1 MTAKKTTTTKATI
14 EKEIKTPA
22 TEVKATTSTTKAT
35 TSAKTTKTKASTT
48 KKMTKDELVKK
59 AMESNANAKEVK
71 KPVEKQPSKTEKN
84 TVKKTTTTKKPKEE
98 VMKQVLFPDTLNI
111 KDFGNLQKVET
122 EDWEELKELLSN
134 GAVIL
139 TAWNKKTIR
148 NYDGCTPNVKVNDL
162 YAYNLSNMVFDVLT
176 PIYTKSTTEQFIAVS
191 NFTEAVFIF
200 YQFDVLDDAK
210 TGNYRQSSDIIY
222 EVYLPKEQ

>member
-1 MTAKKTTTTKATI
+1 MTAKKTTTTKTTV

-22 TEVKATTSTTKAT
+22 TEVKATTSTKAT
-35 TSAKTTKTKASTT
+35 TSAKTAKAS

-71 KPVEKQPSKTEKN
+71 KPVEKQTSKTEKT

-98 VMKQVLFPDTLNI
+98 EMKQVLFPDTLNI
-111 KDFGNLQKVET
+111 KEVGDLQKVET
-122 EDWEELKELLSN
+122 EDWEELKELLDS
-134 GAVIL
+134 GDAVIL

-162 YAYNLSNMVFDVLT
+162 YAYNLSNMVFDVLV
-176 PIYTKSTTEQFIAVS
+176 PIYVKSSTEQFLAVS
-191 NFTEAVFIF
+191 KFTEAAFIF
-200 YQFDVLDDAK
+200 YQFDVLNDAK
-210 TGNYRQSSDIIY
+210 IGNYRQSSDIIY

>member
-1 MTAKKTTTTKATI
+1 MTAKKTTTTKATV

-22 TEVKATTSTTKAT
+22 TEVKATTSTKAT
-35 TSAKTTKTKASTT
+35 TSAKTTKAKTST

-71 KPVEKQPSKTEKN
+71 KPVEKQPSKTEKT
-84 TVKKTTTTKKPKEE
+84 TVKKTTMTKKPKEE
-98 VMKQVLFPDTLNI
+98 EMKQVLFPDTLNI

-210 TGNYRQSSDIIY
+210 IGNYRQSSDIIY

>member
-1 MTAKKTTTTKATI
+1 MTAKKTTTTKTTV

-22 TEVKATTSTTKAT
+22 TEVKATTSTKAT
-35 TSAKTTKTKASTT
+35 TSAKTAKES

-71 KPVEKQPSKTEKN
+71 KPVEKQPSKTEKT

-98 VMKQVLFPDTLNI
+98 MKQVLFPDTLNI

-210 TGNYRQSSDIIY
+210 IGNYRQSSDIIY